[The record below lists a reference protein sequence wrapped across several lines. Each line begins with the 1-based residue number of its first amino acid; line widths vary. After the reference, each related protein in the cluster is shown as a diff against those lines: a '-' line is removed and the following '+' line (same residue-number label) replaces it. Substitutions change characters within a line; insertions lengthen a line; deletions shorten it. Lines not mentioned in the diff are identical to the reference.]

1 MTEQLSIRLPAPL
14 SPFSRQKLKFY
25 HGFRS
30 QKYNFTFTLG
40 KHKTLWIPFVSLFS
54 QLWKQWKQICLLVLC
69 CRFLH
74 LPERQ
79 LIPQLMIRKVS
90 TFLRHCPS
98 FFQRE
103 GRFVG
108 EAEDIK
114 QRHLHKTRAGFPS
127 QHRFGE
133 FITLSYSSRH
143 VKQCIKQHMWK
154 VVMWEDHLE
163 KHSLVICLEYLI
175 SWKMS

>member
-1 MTEQLSIRLPAPL
+1 MESIPWGHKESDRTEKPSVRLPAPL
-14 SPFSRQKLKFY
+14 SPFSRQRLKFY
-25 HGFRS
+25 HSFRS
-30 QKYNFTFTLG
+30 HTCNFTFTLG
-40 KHKTLWIPFVSLFS
+40 KQKTLNSICFS
-54 QLWKQWKQICLLVLC
+54 IFPTLEAMKTKQICLLVLWC
-69 CRFLH
+69 KFLH

-90 TFLRHCPS
+90 TFLGHCPS

-103 GRFVG
+103 ERAVG

-127 QHRFGE
+127 QHRSGE

-143 VKQCIKQHMWK
+143 VKQCIKQHM
-154 VVMWEDHLE
+154 
-163 KHSLVICLEYLI
+163 
-175 SWKMS
+175 